1 MRRLKHPYALAFVH
15 APVFILLLAG
25 TLAGCAA
32 YKKCGFGGCPGDAKI
47 TAEVQAL
54 FDEHPALE
62 PPTLLHVQTLDR
74 VVYLTGLVD
83 TDLERQMAE
92 SVALQA
98 AGVARVVNS
107 IGISGNR

>member
-1 MRRLKHPYALAFVH
+1 LTQQTHALAALV
-15 APVFILLLAG
+15 LLAA
-25 TLAGCAA
+25 LAGCAA
-32 YKKCGFGGCPGDAKI
+32 YTKCGIGGCPGDAKI

-62 PPTLLHVQTLDR
+62 PPNLLHVQTLDR

-92 SVALQA
+92 SVARQA
-98 AGVARVVNS
+98 AGVAGVVNS
-107 IGISGNR
+107 IGLSGNH